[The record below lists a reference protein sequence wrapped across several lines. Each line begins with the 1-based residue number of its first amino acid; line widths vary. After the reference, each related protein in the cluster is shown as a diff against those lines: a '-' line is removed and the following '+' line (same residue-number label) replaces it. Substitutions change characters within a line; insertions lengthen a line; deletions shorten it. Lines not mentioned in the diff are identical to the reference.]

1 MTLQDAIEISKT
13 LPAVSTF
20 NETLHEDYLDG
31 LLTDQDLI
39 NYTVILNNR

>member
-1 MTLQDAIEISKT
+1 MALQDAIEISKT

-31 LLTDQDLI
+31 LLTEQDLI
-39 NYTVILNNR
+39 NRVILSTI